1 MYFLCVFFIII
12 IILRNLYHLSGN
24 ICGICY
30 KKVLES
36 KYLKGL
42 FTIVLMGGF
51 PKCLILKEYVRH
63 EFKYRRKLKSL
74 KKNLK
79 K

>member
-1 MYFLCVFFIII
+1 MCVFFII

-24 ICGICY
+24 ICGICN
-30 KKVLES
+30 KEVLES

-42 FTIVLMGGF
+42 FIKVLMGEF

-63 EFKYRRKLKSL
+63 EFKYRRKLKV
-74 KKNLK
+74 KKIAK
-79 K
+79 